1 VSEETTGDTSTETR
15 TPPKGPA
22 AGGDAPPRAPR
33 SGPSGPAAGP
43 AGPAGDRGPSG
54 GGDRGP
60 SGGGDRGPSGG
71 GGFGGP
77 PGERGSRPPRGDRDD
92 RDRPPRAPLTVKG
105 RLRAAARK
113 KARKSAKKKG
123 MFQRRKVCRFCADKN
138 LTMSYKDVKT
148 LRLFITETGKMT
160 PRRISGTCAKH
171 QRPLAQ
177 EIKRARQ
184 LAMLPYAPS
193 HF

>member
-1 VSEETTGDTSTETR
+1 MSDEPSDTPTEKR
-15 TPPKGPA
+15 TPPSGPA

-33 SGPSGPAAGP
+33 SGPAGPAAGP
-43 AGPAGDRGPSG
+43 SGPSGPSGPVGDRGAG
-54 GGDRGP
+54 GGGGGGYGGGPPSDRGP
-60 SGGGDRGPSGG
+60 
-71 GGFGGP
+71 
-77 PGERGSRPPRGDRDD
+77 RPPRSDRGDRDD

-138 LTMSYKDVKT
+138 LVVSYKDVKT

>member
-1 VSEETTGDTSTETR
+1 MSDQKNETTESAPK
-15 TPPKGPA
+15 PPSGPA
-22 AGGDAPPRAPR
+22 AGGSAPTGPR

-43 AGPAGDRGPSG
+43 SGPASGPSGPAGDRGP
-54 GGDRGP
+54 
-60 SGGGDRGPSGG
+60 
-71 GGFGGP
+71 
-77 PGERGSRPPRGDRDD
+77 RPPREDRGECRD
-92 RDRPPRAPLTVKG
+92 RGGRPDRGDRPPRAPLTVKG

-138 LTMSYKDVKT
+138 VTISYKDVKT

-171 QRPLAQ
+171 QRPLAL